1 MKIAV
6 ASALPTLDTCV
17 ETQFHR
23 SKYILI
29 IDLDTMEYKAMMN
42 SLLVL
47 SGPAAGKLFAQE
59 LLEENVEIVLASNCS
74 SDILKFLGSA
84 GIRIIVGVGGS
95 VRRAVEQF
103 REICSA
109 DTSIISFEEIE
120 EIEELQD

>member
-6 ASALPTLDTCV
+6 ASALPTLDACV
-17 ETQFHR
+17 EAQFHR

-29 IDLDTMEYKAMMN
+29 IEPDTMEYKAIRN
-42 SLLVL
+42 PLLVL
-47 SGPAAGKLFAQE
+47 SGPATGKLFAQQ
-59 LLEENVEIVLASNCS
+59 LLEENVEIVLASNFS
-74 SDILKFLGSA
+74 SNILKFLGSA

-103 REICSA
+103 REMCLA

-120 EIEELQD
+120 ELQD